1 MRDKIVLFAMIRLLI
16 LQNTFHLLCVSKC
29 IAKYPLLHINVINYT
44 EYFTIIASLGID
56 LFKAEKFW
64 PRLWTHNQKITVA
77 ARAIAE
83 RKTLGLLS

>member
-29 IAKYPLLHINVINYT
+29 IAKYLLLHINVINYA

-56 LFKAEKFW
+56 LFS
-64 PRLWTHNQKITVA
+64 RLLKKSALKDVIPA
-77 ARAIAE
+77 ATI
-83 RKTLGLLS
+83 